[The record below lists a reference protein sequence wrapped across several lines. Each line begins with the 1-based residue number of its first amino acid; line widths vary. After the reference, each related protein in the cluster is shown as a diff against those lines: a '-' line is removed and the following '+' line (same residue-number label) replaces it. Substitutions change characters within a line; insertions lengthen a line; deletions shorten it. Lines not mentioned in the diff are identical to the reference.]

1 MRENANQCYHPKR
14 KPFRA
19 EGLIGGG
26 AKGTR
31 TLDLY
36 NAIVALSQLSYSP
49 VHELFNCSEI
59 DAKVKFRV
67 CNRTDIGPAKV
78 ELRGFEPLTS
88 TVRL

>member
-1 MRENANQCYHPKR
+1 MTKNPSILL
-14 KPFRA
+14 
-19 EGLIGGG
+19 EGFHLLSG

-49 VHELFNCSEI
+49 VRLLFYCSEI
-59 DAKVKFRV
+59 GHLRQISLVQPSFWNPV
-67 CNRTDIGPAKV
+67 SV